1 MRLIRQTSEANLKLY
16 KYNDMTDHDIDVA
29 PGDIVEELNNFNCDY
44 FEQKLEI
51 TPNLEKQHILLSMPS
66 DNLLVK
72 IKFFELPQE

>member
-1 MRLIRQTSEANLKLY
+1 
-16 KYNDMTDHDIDVA
+16 MTDHDIDVA